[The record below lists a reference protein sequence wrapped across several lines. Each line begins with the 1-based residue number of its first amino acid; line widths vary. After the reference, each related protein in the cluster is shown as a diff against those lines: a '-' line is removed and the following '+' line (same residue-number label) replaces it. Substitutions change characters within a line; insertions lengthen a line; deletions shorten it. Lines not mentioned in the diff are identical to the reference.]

1 MNKKEDVKNSMDDF
15 DIDKELA
22 ELDEYIDDSVK
33 FKIKN
38 GILYDYCGNDSEV
51 VIPNGVKVIG
61 SRAFSATLGL
71 EKVIIPEGVEVIS
84 ARAFDSCAFLKEV
97 VFPQT
102 LKRIEKE
109 AFCDTSLSNIF
120 IPHSVVEIGP
130 RCFAACN
137 IKELN
142 HPLLKIESGL
152 AIKDNRLLYCADSSL
167 KNVIIPE
174 GIEVIN
180 DWAFDMCDA
189 ESVTIPSSVKSIGF
203 FAFGCCSNLKSVKL
217 TEGLKVIEDGAF
229 SCCKKLGSVVIPKSV
244 ESIGL
249 DAFYRTNMFG
259 NILKNQKC
267 KNDSCGYGTYVRI
280 YNSDGSLDIYNYE
293 KPDDDIDII
302 YERGC
307 IAHFK
312 NEEDMKAAGW
322 EFLDKE

>member
-1 MNKKEDVKNSMDDF
+1 MNNKEDVINNMANF

-51 VIPNGVKVIG
+51 VIPDGVKVIG
-61 SRAFSATLGL
+61 SRALSGELGL
-71 EKVIIPEGVEVIS
+71 EKLIIPEGVEVIS
-84 ARAFDSCAFLKEV
+84 DKAFEDCCFLKEV
-97 VFPQT
+97 I
-102 LKRIEKE
+102 L
-109 AFCDTSLSNIF
+109 
-120 IPHSVVEIGP
+120 PHSIKEIGN
-130 RCFAACN
+130 RCFATCN

-142 HPLLKIESGL
+142 HPLLKIENGL

-167 KNVIIPE
+167 ENVIIPE

-180 DWAFDMCDA
+180 DMAFDLCDA
-189 ESVTIPSSVKSIGF
+189 ESVTIPNSVKSIEF
-203 FAFGCCSNLKSVKL
+203 FAFGGCTSLKSVKL
-217 TEGLKVIEDGAF
+217 SEGLKVIEAF
-229 SCCKKLGSVVIPKSV
+229 AFAFCEELGPVVIPKSV

-249 DAFYRTNMFG
+249 DAFYKTNKFG
-259 NILKNQKC
+259 NILKDQKC
-267 KNDSCGYGTYVRI
+267 KNDSCGYDKCVRI

-293 KPDDDIDII
+293 EPEDDFDDI
-302 YERGC
+302 YQRGC

-322 EFLDKE
+322 EED

>member
-1 MNKKEDVKNSMDDF
+1 MNNKENVKNNMDDF

-38 GILYDYCGNDSEV
+38 GVLQKYCGNDSEV
-51 VIPNGVKVIG
+51 VIPDGVKVIG
-61 SRAFSATLGL
+61 YRAFSCALDL
-71 EKVIIPEGVEVIS
+71 EKIIIPEGVEVIS
-84 ARAFDSCAFLKEV
+84 ARAFDSCAFLKEI

-130 RCFAACN
+130 RCFSACN
-137 IKELN
+137 IKEFN
-142 HPLLKIESGL
+142 HPLLKIENGL

-167 KNVIIPE
+167 ENVIIPE

-180 DWAFDMCDA
+180 DWAFDMSDA

-229 SCCKKLGSVVIPKSV
+229 
-244 ESIGL
+244 
-249 DAFYRTNMFG
+249 YRTNMFG

-267 KNDSCGYGTYVRI
+267 KNDSCGYGICVRI
-280 YNSDGSLDIYNYE
+280 YNSDGSLDIYDYE
-293 KPDDDIDII
+293 DPEDDIDEI
-302 YERGC
+302 YQRKR
-307 IAHFK
+307 IVHFK
-312 NEEDMKAAGW
+312 NEEVMKTAGW

>member
-1 MNKKEDVKNSMDDF
+1 MNKKEDVKKSMDDF

-38 GILYDYCGNDSEV
+38 GILQKYCGNDSEV
-51 VIPNGVKVIG
+51 VIPDGVKVIG
-61 SRAFSATLGL
+61 SRAFSGSLDL

-84 ARAFDSCAFLKEV
+84 ARAFDSFAFLKEV
-97 VFPQT
+97 VFPKT
-102 LKRIEKE
+102 LERIEKE
-109 AFCDTSLSNIF
+109 AFYDTSLSNIF
-120 IPHSVVEIGP
+120 IPPSVVEIGP

-142 HPLLKIESGL
+142 HPLLKIENEL
-152 AIKDNRLLYCADSSL
+152 AIKDNRLLYCVDSSL

-180 DWAFDMCDA
+180 DWAFDMSDA
-189 ESVTIPSSVKSIGF
+189 ESVTIPSSVKSIVF

-229 SCCKKLGSVVIPKSV
+229 
-244 ESIGL
+244 
-249 DAFYRTNMFG
+249 YRTNMFG
-259 NILKNQKC
+259 NILKKQKC
-267 KNDSCGYGTYVRI
+267 KNDSCGYDTCVRI
-280 YNSDGSLDIYNYE
+280 YNSDGSLDVYDYE
-293 KPDDDIDII
+293 EPEDDIDII

-307 IAHFK
+307 IDHFK
-312 NEEDMKAAGW
+312 NQEDMKAAGW